1 MTVMPRIP
9 SRKSKVRRSSFVA
22 PTDRAAAVPDA
33 LSWRKKVDG
42 EPAPKGPAAWSA
54 ASSVQSDRAVVDAGP
69 YGVIDLAVMENVPD
83 APGPKPQL
91 GVVWWDKRSF
101 REEDDD
107 YGTIQ
112 TSFVPA
118 PLTDHVSLASS
129 SAAPAVSR
137 PAAVPEPAPATA
149 LGAAQPVTQYP
160 PPWSPGPRRSTTPAP
175 AAVPPAAQPVAV
187 PAPSAASAPVEPEI
201 RPRQA
206 GEHASLAEGQQAG
219 AASAQAPQPESR
231 RANRDRS
238 APKRRGKASR
248 AKAAA
253 PVAPAAPAA
262 TPSAPAAPQQLVAEP
277 VQPLAPPVSASRHPE
292 LDEAEHK
299 RHARRSRHVE
309 LVPKTRGRRNRM
321 AATSHPR
328 RAMLRRRRSRRRVVV
343 SIILVVA
350 AFVVTLVVQNLI
362 VTPFTVPSSSMEN
375 TLRSDDRILV
385 NKFAYGVSDV
395 HRGDVVVFEDPGGW
409 IADGSQEPTSADGKN
424 YLVKRVVGIP
434 GDHVTCC
441 STAGRLTVNG
451 REVYE
456 PYAVVPDGQPA
467 TTPFDITVPAGEL
480 WVLGDNRYNSRD
492 SSKTQDLASKG
503 FVPIA
508 GVVGQAVFKLWP
520 LDQIAP
526 VGSSPELASI
536 PDQTCP
542 T

>member
-22 PTDRAAAVPDA
+22 PTDRPAAVPDA

-42 EPAPKGPAAWSA
+42 SAAPKGPAAWSA
-54 ASSVQSDRAVVDAGP
+54 ASSVESDRAVVDAGP

-91 GVVWWDKRSF
+91 GVVWWDRRSF

-118 PLTDHVSLASS
+118 SLTDHVSLAPSS
-129 SAAPAVSR
+129 SPSGYR
-137 PAAVPEPAPATA
+137 PAAVPSPAPTPTVAPGDGQRMTE
-149 LGAAQPVTQYP
+149 YP
-160 PPWSPGPRRSTTPAP
+160 PPWSPGPRRA
-175 AAVPPAAQPVAV
+175 AAQTPEQASVPSAVEPVAV
-187 PAPSAASAPVEPEI
+187 AAPSADPPAVEEEI

-206 GEHASLAEGQQAG
+206 GDHASLAEGQRADAG
-219 AASAQAPQPESR
+219 AANAPQPESR
-231 RANRDRS
+231 RANRDRP
-238 APKRRGKASR
+238 APKRRGKSSR
-248 AKAAA
+248 AAVPTA
-253 PVAPAAPAA
+253 PAVAP
-262 TPSAPAAPQQLVAEP
+262 TAPAAPQQLVAEP

-292 LDEAEHK
+292 LDESEHK

-309 LVPKTRGRRNRM
+309 LVPKTRGRRNRL

-328 RAMLRRRRSRRRVVV
+328 RAMLRRRRSRRRVLV
-343 SIILVVA
+343 SVILVIA

-375 TLRSDDRILV
+375 TLHTDDRILV
-385 NKFAYGVSDV
+385 NKFAYGVNDIK
-395 HRGDVVVFEDPGGW
+395 RGDVVVFEDPGGW
-409 IADGSQEPTSADGKN
+409 IADGSPEPTSADGKN
-424 YLVKRVVGIP
+424 YLVKRVVGVP

-451 REVYE
+451 REVHE
-456 PYAVVPDGQPA
+456 PYAVIPDGQPA
-467 TTPFDITVPAGEL
+467 TTPFDVTVPAGEL

-508 GVVGQAVFKLWP
+508 DVVGQAVFKLWP
-520 LDQIAP
+520 LNQIAP

-536 PDQTCP
+536 PEQTCP